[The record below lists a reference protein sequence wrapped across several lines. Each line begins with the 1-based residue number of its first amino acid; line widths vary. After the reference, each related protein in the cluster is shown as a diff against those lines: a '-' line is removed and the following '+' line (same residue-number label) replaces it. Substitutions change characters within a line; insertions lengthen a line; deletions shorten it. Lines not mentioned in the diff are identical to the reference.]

1 MNSEYPLVQRFP
13 PFPREIVKF
22 SDNLGIMTV
31 RTEGAAFSI
40 TGIVNLTSLLEFLE
54 KMVVLKIILKN
65 LFTRNSLKNK
75 NQK

>member
-65 LFTRNSLKNK
+65 LFTHNSLKNK